1 MSEPDGDPERDRDAG
16 PRHRDPG
23 IDPDVSVGSRT
34 PREWVRWFLETD
46 RGVVAYVREVLSS
59 VLAVLLV
66 GLVLFGVSGLWP
78 PMVAVES
85 PSMNPHMKTGDLVFV
100 MEEHRFPGE
109 DAYAN
114 TGVVTHRTGER
125 TGYRKFGMGGD
136 VIVYEP
142 DGNGG
147 TTPIIHRA
155 MFYVNASEDWYDKAV
170 EVDSEAVGN
179 AEDCDALEK
188 CPAPHAGFITK
199 GDNERTNRRYDQVSG
214 LSDPVKP
221 AWVVG
226 TAEFRIPWLGN
237 IRLWASQ
244 TGPFAPGTVDS
255 GVDTVS
261 AGATESIDPTTPTGA
276 AFGTQSTPTN
286 ASCAWA

>member
-1 MSEPDGDPERDRDAG
+1 MSEPDGG
-16 PRHRDPG
+16 PGTDRDPG
-23 IDPDVSVGSRT
+23 PDPRDPAVATDGAGDGRT
-34 PREWVRWFLETD
+34 PLEWVRWFLETD
-46 RGVVAYVREVLSS
+46 GGVVAYVREVLSS

-66 GLVLFGVSGLWP
+66 GALLFAISGLWP

-100 MEEHRFPGE
+100 MEEHRFPGGA
-109 DAYAN
+109 AYDE

-142 DGNGG
+142 DGNGR

-155 MFYVNASEDWYDKAV
+155 MFYVNESENWYDKAV
-170 EVDSEAVGN
+170 EVDPEAVGSAGSCAAMEN
-179 AEDCDALEK
+179 
-188 CPAPHAGFITK
+188 CPAPNAGFITK

-214 LSDPVKP
+214 LSDPVAP

-244 TGPFAPGTVDS
+244 AGPFAPVTVDA
-255 GVDTVS
+255 GVGTVS
-261 AGATESIDPTTPTGA
+261 AEAPGPSPSTGT
-276 AFGTQSTPTN
+276 AFETRSTSANT
-286 ASCAWA
+286 SCALV